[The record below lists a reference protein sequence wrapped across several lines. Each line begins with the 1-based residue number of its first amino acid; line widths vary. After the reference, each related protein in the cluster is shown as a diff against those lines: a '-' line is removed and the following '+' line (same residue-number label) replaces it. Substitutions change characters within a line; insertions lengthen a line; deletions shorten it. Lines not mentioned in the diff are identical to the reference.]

1 MHHGCHEWPR
11 SHLHPPS
18 SNITVGC
25 AKGGGVPNLHTALAW
40 QYPASVFV
48 VSVVSFTLNSK
59 PGLVDGLTLVTAAA
73 TERSGAWKTKEAVRS
88 QCYTWNKLKL
98 KLNLEKSHLVLF
110 LHSSAL
116 SKHSKP
122 HRHVAMQSG
131 HGSKSPILLLR
142 AARTRKSLGGDGS
155 YPHVSRCSET
165 RSHGSSSQ
173 ISSASAICK
182 MEKSVL
188 PVLLH
193 SHLCQHGARWDV
205 LSRAWESKPWVLLD
219 AG

>member
-1 MHHGCHEWPR
+1 M
-11 SHLHPPS
+11 
-18 SNITVGC
+18 
-25 AKGGGVPNLHTALAW
+25 PNLHTALAW
-40 QYPASVFV
+40 KYPASVFV
-48 VSVVSFTLNSK
+48 VRVVSFTLNSK
-59 PGLVDGLTLVTAAA
+59 PGLDDGLTLVTAAA

-131 HGSKSPILLLR
+131 RGSKSLVLLLR

>member
-173 ISSASAICK
+173 ISSTSAICK

-193 SHLCQHGARWDV
+193 SQLCQHGARWDV